1 MAILI
6 TKYKTG
12 VDFPPLTTS
21 LNHLSGENSL
31 TFPYKSGDGQHHFS
45 EDTGV
50 HLCLING
57 GSLILTDDTDTFSVS
72 FGGVF
77 ITVTWH
83 SRTSSLADTDDVVFV
98 FNAFAKP
105 TSGLTRLKFVAA
117 SGQTVFQG
125 IDEGGTALTLA
136 NSNIQVFKND
146 NFLEDTDYGINTT
159 DNILTLVPAAA
170 AALNDIITIFTYE
183 SVGDIGPLNDATI
196 SATASATEAGN
207 HRTTAQRWA
216 TNPVGAQVFD
226 VQTGGSSNDYS
237 AKAYAIGYN
246 HLGGSAK
253 EWAIGGSGILTNPV
267 EGSHYSA
274 KYYATQGNVGT
285 VATNMSNIQNV
296 STNISNINAVHSSLS
311 NISAVASVVNNNTL
325 QTVLNDIAAIQTT
338 ADDLNEATSEIDTV
352 ANSIANVDLVG
363 TNIGNVNTVAGL
375 NTAIGTVNSNSTN
388 INIVASANTNITS
401 VAGSIADVN
410 TVAGLSTA
418 IGTVNSNSTN
428 INTVSTNI
436 NNVNSVGSNISAIT
450 TINSNL
456 SNITSAS
463 ANVTA
468 FNQIYLGASSTAPTQ
483 DPDGSS
489 LNPGDLYFNT
499 TTNKLNVRGTSAWQE
514 TGSSV
519 NGTARRFHYAIT
531 SAVSSVTGVDEEGQT
546 LAYDAGYADVYVNG
560 IRMSHDDIVITS
572 GDTVT
577 FIEALSSGD
586 VVDIVAFGTFNI
598 DVAITDAASLSTGVI
613 PDARFPS
620 TLPAIGGAS
629 VTDLNASNLASG
641 TIPDARFPAT
651 LPAISGANLTGLG
664 ISGIVSTS
672 SIITK
677 PSHPAFQARTSGQIN
692 GSGNHY
698 NNANFTV
705 PFSDETFDRGN
716 NYDNTTYT
724 FTAPITGIYS
734 FTINIGLQDVTRDAN
749 YYRVELR
756 TTSQIYRKFENLYKN
771 VGYSDYETIDFNVL
785 TEMTAGNTAFV
796 TFYQLGSYSNT
807 NIPANDATSTNLYGL
822 RTFWTGHLVC

>member
-105 TSGLTRLKFVAA
+105 TSGLTRLKYVAA

-146 NFLEDTDYGINTT
+146 NFLEDTDYGINTY

-216 TNPVGAQVFD
+216 TNPVGAQVSD
-226 VQTGGSSNDYS
+226 VHSGGTSNDYS

-253 EWAIGGSGILTNPV
+253 EWAIGGSGVLTNPV

-285 VATNMSNIQNV
+285 VATNISNIQNV

-363 TNIGNVNTVAGL
+363 TNIGNVNLVGPAVSNI
-375 NTAIGTVNSNSTN
+375 NTIQPHIADIGTVATN
-388 INIVASANTNITS
+388 I
-401 VAGSIADVN
+401 D
-410 TVAGLSTA
+410 
-418 IGTVNSNSTN
+418 
-428 INTVSTNI
+428 
-436 NNVNSVGSNISAIT
+436 NVNNVGSNISAIT
-450 TINSNL
+450 DINSNL
-456 SNITSAS
+456 SDITSAS

-514 TGSSV
+514 AGSSV
-519 NGTARRFHYAIT
+519 NGTALRFHYAIT

-546 LAYDAGYADVYVNG
+546 LVYDAGYADVYVNG
-560 IRMSHDDIVITS
+560 IRMSPDDIVITS

-586 VVDIVAFGTFNI
+586 VVDIVAFGTFDI

-651 LPAISGANLTGLG
+651 LPAISGANLTGVG
-664 ISGIVSTS
+664 GVPGIVSTS

-698 NNANFTV
+698 NNSNFTV

-822 RTFWTGHLVC
+822 RTFWTGHLLC